1 MKSAALLLAFA
12 LAIPALNAQQA
23 PDKLPVP
30 MDAAAKALQAAKESE
45 ELQKMAEKAL
55 QATGEKTSAPAAG
68 SAATAASKVLGA
80 IPKAQKPSAP
90 ATPKVDPANWGK
102 DEVRKL
108 AVMDVEYGGSNE
120 SIVFHLMEN
129 EAPAHVANFIENCS
143 SKAYNGLAIHRAI
156 DSYLVQTGDPL
167 TADQTRR
174 NEWGTGGEEKSVPAE
189 LKARH
194 KLGSVAMARRPDRSN
209 PDRKSN
215 GYQFYFAL
223 GNMGGL
229 DGSYSVFGQVV
240 SGLEILE
247 NISRTPADSNDCPLA
262 RIEVKS
268 IKVVDHK
275 GPLVVMRK
283 TADGTRRFT
292 KPASA
297 KSGWERML
305 ERIW

>member
-1 MKSAALLLAFA
+1 MKSAALFLAFA
-12 LAIPALNAQQA
+12 LALPALNAQQA
-23 PDKLPVP
+23 TDKLPVP
-30 MDAAAKALQAAKESE
+30 ADAAAKALQAAKDSE
-45 ELQKMAEKAL
+45 ELQKLAEKAL
-55 QATGEKTSAPAAG
+55 KATGENTSSPAAG
-68 SAATAASKVLGA
+68 SASATASKVLGA
-80 IPKAQKPSAP
+80 IPKAQKLAAP
-90 ATPKVDPANWGK
+90 DTPKIDPANWGK

-108 AVMDVEYGGSNE
+108 AVMDVEYGGSTE

-129 EAPAHVANFIENCS
+129 EAPEHVANFIENCS

-174 NEWGTGGEEKSVPAE
+174 NEWGTGGEEKSVSAE

-223 GNMGGL
+223 GNMGSL

-247 NISRTPADSNDCPLA
+247 NISRAPADSNDCPLA

-275 GPLVVMRK
+275 GPLIVMRN

-297 KSGWERML
+297 KSGWERLL